1 MKRLVSLFLV
11 LLLLTS
17 VVVGVQAADVAASR
31 FEDWDQISYQA
42 EVAMLTDLGL
52 LSGYAD
58 GTFRPYNCITRAEIS
73 KIIATLLTDTVSPAT
88 TDHFTDTAGNWAR
101 DFIEY
106 CAGAGVLSG
115 GADGTF
121 RPNDYVTIRE
131 LAKLLLTT
139 LGHDPEQYTGVG
151 WTAAVDTGA
160 AELGIYDGID
170 GDRSL
175 YVTREKACQMISSAL
190 QCPVVE
196 AYDEDG
202 EQQYVIDSMM
212 SPMSLLEYRFAVI
225 PVTGV
230 VVADAVADLR
240 DSTPLDGNLIHID
253 GYTRD
258 FLVTEEVA
266 NDTALLGRTV
276 TVYARFYTDYNQ
288 VFGLPSLR
296 SGESTATL
304 SSSAELY
311 AIVDYG
317 ALRFDSET
325 RFYKD
330 LQQDD
335 VNCLGTMVPGDT
347 VTIIDHESD
356 GVLDFVFVT
365 TAPDPEIPEEEI
377 PPAGEAAED

>member
-1 MKRLVSLFLV
+1 MWWW
-11 LLLLTS
+11 LTP
-17 VVVGVQAADVAASR
+17 
-31 FEDWDQISYQA
+31 
-42 EVAMLTDLGL
+42 LPTC
-52 LSGYAD
+52 
-58 GTFRPYNCITRAEIS
+58 GT
-73 KIIATLLTDTVSPAT
+73 
-88 TDHFTDTAGNWAR
+88 AR
-101 DFIEY
+101 
-106 CAGAGVLSG
+106 
-115 GADGTF
+115 
-121 RPNDYVTIRE
+121 
-131 LAKLLLTT
+131 
-139 LGHDPEQYTGVG
+139 
-151 WTAAVDTGA
+151 
-160 AELGIYDGID
+160 
-170 GDRSL
+170 
-175 YVTREKACQMISSAL
+175 
-190 QCPVVE
+190 
-196 AYDEDG
+196 
-202 EQQYVIDSMM
+202 
-212 SPMSLLEYRFAVI
+212 
-225 PVTGV
+225 
-230 VVADAVADLR
+230 
-240 DSTPLDGNLIHID
+240 LDGNLIHID

-266 NDTALLGRTV
+266 NDTSLLGRTV